1 MPFSLPEKSIKIG
14 VPTYARLVAKRMDEQ
29 GFKETDAKTAK
40 LAVYGGY
47 GVTESS
53 ARDTEADD
61 TEEAWPPKLRR
72 WENSTSANL

>member
-1 MPFSLPEKSIKIG
+1 MPVSLPKGWTNRGLK
-14 VPTYARLVAKRMDEQ
+14 K
-29 GFKETDAKTAK
+29 TDAKTAK
-40 LAVYGGY
+40 LAVYVGY

-61 TEEAWPPKLRR
+61 TEKAWPPKLRR